1 MRLLFAFLTLFLS
14 MSVTAD
20 QDLIDRLRKMET
32 QLGLPDMSLVALS
45 ANESTLSWYALN
57 FDDVASFYPKTKAHA
72 LKIIRSVSGR
82 PYAVKIV
89 KPNAG
94 GEVYFFATRQAAQRA
109 VAKARQLKGYSVA
122 THHDKTVVK
131 KIDLLNTGLCAM
143 QLNFRWQAH
152 GQGRTAEDLLDR
164 EFCIEHASS
173 FVAGL
178 IKKHGFEKGIGCYYT
193 CGNGPRAKQDRKEYF
208 ERYKRHLD
216 RLTSSSSIAQR

>member
-1 MRLLFAFLTLFLS
+1 MRVVFALLIVVYSSAVF
-14 MSVTAD
+14 AD
-20 QDLIDRLRKMET
+20 QDLVDRLRKMET

-45 ANESTLSWYALN
+45 ATESTLSWYALN
-57 FDDVASFYPKTKAHA
+57 FDDIASFYPKSKAHA
-72 LKIIRSVSGR
+72 LKIITSVSGR

-89 KPNAG
+89 KPNSN

-109 VAKARQLKGYSVA
+109 VSKAQQLKGYDVV
-122 THHDKTVVK
+122 THRDNTLVR

-164 EFCIEHASS
+164 EFCIEHGANFLAS
-173 FVAGL
+173 L
-178 IKKHGFEKGIGCYYT
+178 IKKHGFEKGVGCYYT
-193 CGNGPRAKQDRKEYF
+193 CGNGPRAKRDRKEYF

-216 RLTSSSSIAQR
+216 RLTSSAHVAQR